1 MTMNTP
7 ELLVFVILLG
17 TACITGGIAYVLR
30 SRHDTRGTAWLSYT
44 TAALTGWLFCDAIIV
59 AVPDITLKFVF
70 SGIKFIFIIITPL
83 AFFFFT
89 LAYTGKDEEMQIWHR
104 TVIAILPAVSIGI
117 LLTNAWTGL
126 YYLQLPDPSLWI
138 FNNYNGSYG
147 IWFWVHLVYSY
158 ALIASALVLLASLL
172 ISSPRH
178 FRRHVHLLIISALVP
193 FTANIISVFIIVEK
207 NAVDLTPFFFALSAI
222 LIFITVFWL
231 RLFSIIPF
239 ARTRIITEI
248 HEGVIV
254 ADGNGIIIDINNAAC
269 QAIGMTE
276 EEIITLSADTILGKI
291 FGTSLATLREAQ
303 LLTVPH
309 TNAAGDRYW
318 YDLTVSRV
326 EGYDSRS
333 GGTIILIRDA
343 TDRKRTE
350 EEMKAK
356 DLRLKIAMEGAGLAS
371 WEWREGVGYVTYENP
386 VTDRMIQNVTTI
398 EALMEQ
404 MKHYLKNGYETTLD
418 QPFADILQSGKD
430 TFSVDCHLGNLK
442 KGRWIQITGQI
453 IERDEAER
461 PVWMVGITEDVSTHY
476 AARAAVMEANTKI
489 KLLTSITRHDVLNQV
504 MVIRMLAELAEMES
518 DGAMIPEIRERIA
531 QIDHAAA
538 MIEDQLSFT
547 RDYEDLGTFTPSW
560 QNVADVASRAKGV
573 VSKTGIT
580 CSCNTGTMEI
590 YADPMFRKVMENL
603 FENARRHGGAVATV
617 TVRFELRDSE
627 ACLIVEDDGRGVP
640 DELKEKIFKQ
650 GYGQN
655 TGFGLFLS
663 REILA
668 LTYITITEEG
678 TEGEGSRF
686 VMHIPEGGYRGYP
699 G

>member
-7 ELLVFVILLG
+7 ELIVFVLLLG

-30 SRHDTRGTAWLSYT
+30 SRNDTRGTVWLSYT
-44 TAALTGWLFCDAIIV
+44 TASLTGWLFCDAVIV

-89 LAYTGKDEEMQIWHR
+89 LAYTGKDEEMQVWHR
-104 TVIAILPAVSIGI
+104 TVIAILPAISIGI

-126 YYLQLPDPSLWI
+126 YYLQLPDPWLWI
-138 FNNYNGSYG
+138 FNNYTGPYG

-178 FRRHVHLLIISALVP
+178 FRRQVHLLIFSALIP
-193 FTANIISVFIIVEK
+193 FTANIISIFVVVGAET
-207 NAVDLTPFFFALSAI
+207 ADLTPLFFALSAI
-222 LIFITVFWL
+222 LIFITIFWL
-231 RLFSIIPF
+231 RLFSIMPF

-254 ADGNGIIIDINNAAC
+254 ADGNGVVIDINSAAC
-269 QAIGMTE
+269 QAAGITE
-276 EEIITLSADTILGKI
+276 KAAVTSSADALLGRV
-291 FGTSLATLREAQ
+291 FGTSLADLRKARS
-303 LLTVPH
+303 LTVSH
-309 TNAAGDRYW
+309 TDSAGEKCW
-318 YDLTVSRV
+318 SDLTVSRV
-326 EGYDSRS
+326 EGYDFRS

-343 TDRKRTE
+343 TQRKRIE
-350 EEMKAK
+350 EEMKANE
-356 DLRLKIAMEGAGLAS
+356 LRLKIAMEGAGLAS
-371 WEWREGVGYVTYENP
+371 WEWREGTGYVTYENP
-386 VTDRMIQNVTTI
+386 LADRAIQNVTTI
-398 EALMEQ
+398 EALMDQ
-404 MKHYLKNGYETTLD
+404 MKHYLKNGYEGALD
-418 QPFADILQSGKD
+418 QPFTEILHGGKN
-430 TFSVDCHLGNLK
+430 TFSVEFPVGNPN

-461 PVWMVGITEDVSTHY
+461 PIWVVGITQDVSTHH
-476 AARAAVMEANTKI
+476 AARAAIMEANTKI

-504 MVIRMLAELAEMES
+504 MVIRMVAELAEMEAE
-518 DGAMIPEIRERIA
+518 GTMKPELRERVA

-560 QNVADVASRAKGV
+560 QNVADVATRAKGV
-573 VSKTGIT
+573 VSRTGIT
-580 CSCNTGTMEI
+580 FFCNTGTLEI
-590 YADPMFRKVMENL
+590 YVDPMFRKVLENL
-603 FENARRHGGAVATV
+603 FENAHRHGGNVTTV
-617 TVRFELRDSE
+617 TVRFEHRDRE
-627 ACLIVEDDGRGVP
+627 ACLIVEDDGRGVTE
-640 DELKEKIFKQ
+640 ELKEKIFKQ

-668 LTYITITEEG
+668 LTFITITEEG
-678 TEGEGSRF
+678 KEGEGSRF
-686 VMHIPEGGYRGYP
+686 VMHIPKGGYRAYRE
-699 G
+699 